1 MMKRSLI
8 ILSAC
13 CFALIGMSQ
22 TTEKIRYSDFENW
35 VTRHIPESRVLGGK
49 TKTVYEIGPTQ
60 TIEGAVA
67 YRNKGGSPWAT
78 SNVYARVVGVN
89 KASNAVV
96 PDVHE
101 GHGKCCKMSTILET
115 CKVLGLV
122 NMEVLV
128 SGSIFLG
135 QMLEPV
141 TSTKSPYS
149 KMEMGIPFTKRPK
162 YLQYDY
168 RVSVPANAQKIR
180 STGFG
185 SKKTLSGKDNVEVF
199 MLLQRRWEDA
209 DGNLYAKRV
218 GTVRERYGAS
228 TAGWVNGHAAE
239 VMYGDI
245 TKSPKFKS
253 YMGLIPEDRSY
264 YARNSKG
271 KMKPVKEVGW
281 DSADAV
287 PTHLII
293 MASSGCGLAY
303 EGTVGMTLWVDNF
316 YLRY

>member
-8 ILSAC
+8 ILTAC

>member
-1 MMKRSLI
+1 M
-8 ILSAC
+8 
-13 CFALIGMSQ
+13 GMSQ

-35 VTRHIPESRVLGGK
+35 VTRHIPESKVLGGQ

-78 SNVYARVVGVN
+78 SNVYARVMGVN
-89 KASNAVV
+89 KASNAVF

-101 GHGKCCKMSTILET
+101 GHGKCCKMSTILEK
-115 CKVLGLV
+115 CKVLGLM

-162 YLQYDY
+162 YLVYDY
-168 RVSVPANAQKIR
+168 RVAVPANAQKIR

-185 SKKTLSGKDNVEVF
+185 SKKNLAGKDNAEVF
-199 MLLQRRWEDA
+199 MFLQRRWEDE

-218 GTVRERYGAS
+218 GTIRERFGAS

-245 TKSPKFKS
+245 TKSPKYKS

-281 DSADAV
+281 DSPDAV

-293 MASSGCGLAY
+293 MASSGSGLAY

-316 YLRY
+316 FLKY

>member
-8 ILSAC
+8 ILTAC

-22 TTEKIRYSDFENW
+22 TTEKIRFSDFENW

>member
-1 MMKRSLI
+1 MKRLFI
-8 ILSAC
+8 ILTVC
-13 CFALIGMSQ
+13 GFALMGMSQ

-35 VTRHIPESRVLGGK
+35 VTRHIPESKVLGGQ

-78 SNVYARVVGVN
+78 SNVYARVMGVN

-101 GHGKCCKMSTILET
+101 GHGKCCKMSTILEK
-115 CKVLGLV
+115 CKVLGLM

-162 YLQYDY
+162 YLVYDY
-168 RVSVPANAQKIR
+168 RVVVPANAQKIR

-185 SKKTLSGKDNVEVF
+185 SKKNLTGKDNAEVF
-199 MLLQRRWEDA
+199 MFLQRRWEDE

-218 GTVRERYGAS
+218 GTIRERFGAS

-245 TKSPKFKS
+245 TKSPKYKS

-281 DSADAV
+281 DSPDAV

-293 MASSGCGLAY
+293 MASSGSGLAY

-316 YLRY
+316 FLKY